1 MIPSAIDQRAPRPR
15 VPRVEVAPLG
25 RRRAL
30 WLAAVCATSLL
41 VAAGGVSCAQPTAP
55 LPRLPQPA
63 AVPMAAAG
71 GDAGRP
77 GASARTLSEIQALVG
92 TAACASDDE
101 CRVSP
106 VGANPCGGPEGFI
119 AWSTRT
125 TPDEAAL
132 QSLLS
137 RHAAQRRQEN
147 EASGRKGMCAVLPVP
162 TARCDNAGPGAG
174 DAAPGRCVLVPQ
186 RAGAPTI
193 TR

>member
-1 MIPSAIDQRAPRPR
+1 MT
-15 VPRVEVAPLG
+15 
-25 RRRAL
+25 
-30 WLAAVCATSLL
+30 AAV
-41 VAAGGVSCAQPTAP
+41 AGAE
-55 LPRLPQPA
+55 
-63 AVPMAAAG
+63 
-71 GDAGRP
+71 
-77 GASARTLSEIQALVG
+77 GAEGSARTLAEVWALVG
-92 TAACASDDE
+92 AASCASDDE

-174 DAAPGRCVLVPQ
+174 AAAPGRCVLVPQ

>member
-1 MIPSAIDQRAPRPR
+1 MT
-15 VPRVEVAPLG
+15 
-25 RRRAL
+25 
-30 WLAAVCATSLL
+30 AAV
-41 VAAGGVSCAQPTAP
+41 AGAE
-55 LPRLPQPA
+55 
-63 AVPMAAAG
+63 
-71 GDAGRP
+71 
-77 GASARTLSEIQALVG
+77 GAEGSARTLAEVWALVG
-92 TAACASDDE
+92 AASCASDDE

-125 TPDEAAL
+125 TPDDAAL